1 MTNYNARADLLAC
14 LLELTDAHKYAHNPS
29 ARRAFHTALLDSYLY
44 IPLAKKPKT
53 RTGKIA
59 FLTVHNNGHDHALL
73 FSSIK
78 TLSEFVGQQM
88 PYTRVSARTALE
100 QIHSG
105 YALLNAGPFG
115 RALRPN
121 DISEILTQAIENTRT
136 PRPQM
141 AIAN

>member
-1 MTNYNARADLLAC
+1 MTNYTARADLLAC

-44 IPLAKKPKT
+44 IPLIKNPKP

-59 FLTVHNNGHDHALL
+59 FLTVHSNGYDYALL

-78 TLSEFVGQQM
+78 TLGEFVGVQM
-88 PYTRVSARTALE
+88 PYTRVSARSALE
-100 QIHSG
+100 QIYSG
-105 YALLNAGPFG
+105 HALLNPGAFG
-115 RALRPN
+115 RALHPN
-121 DISEILTQAIENTRT
+121 DISEILTQAIANTRT
-136 PRPQM
+136 PRLQM